1 MSLVNV
7 LIVSPFN
14 KNFEGAKH
22 VLFDKKR
29 TKRRHFKGV
38 NEARKEGAVGLQ
50 IPAFETRTTLGSIAK
65 RITKLGKK
73 QKKPWP
79 AQKWPTPLVITG

>member
-1 MSLVNV
+1 MLDMYY
-7 LIVSPFN
+7 LT
-14 KNFEGAKH
+14 
-22 VLFDKKR
+22 KR
-29 TKRRHFKGV
+29 TKRRHFKAV
-38 NEARKEGAVGLQ
+38 KEAKKEGAVGLQ

>member
-14 KNFEGAKH
+14 KNFESAKH

-38 NEARKEGAVGLQ
+38 NEARKEGALGLQ
-50 IPAFETRTTLGSIAK
+50 ILSQEDIFCHRKTFP
-65 RITKLGKK
+65 
-73 QKKPWP
+73 
-79 AQKWPTPLVITG
+79 VTGRHFLSQ